1 MNRRRL
7 FSVAALLAFVTGR
20 AILLA
25 GAQQT
30 APRQTAPPGRQ
41 YAPGSRNFAQMGGR
55 ANPRRPGRKNVLAWI
70 DVRNGFQHDSISHAV
85 SVIERLGYDSGVYD
99 TYIRSDSQPIT
110 KHGMFGSD
118 GQEVYGHDLNDF
130 DAIFFFGVREIDLTA
145 QQRADLL
152 SFVHDDGKGFVA
164 AHAAA
169 TAFMS
174 WPAFGQMLGGR
185 FDGHPWGVIAAPIIV
200 EQPGFPGMSSFH
212 TGEVLTDEMYQ
223 IHGVDRANTD
233 VLLRLDPRHLDLKH
247 AGVHNLNGDFP
258 LAWAKTYGKGR
269 VFYSALGHD
278 LTTWDNPQIQQMY
291 FQAIQ
296 WALGLTPGPVRP
308 HGRRRR

>member
-1 MNRRRL
+1 MIRVSL
-7 FSVAALLAFVTGR
+7 LVLLALLPG
-20 AILLA
+20 A
-25 GAQQT
+25 GAWAQGT
-30 APRQTAPPGRQ
+30 APVRQF
-41 YAPGSRNFAQMGGR
+41 APGSQQPAAMGGR
-55 ANPRRPGRKNVLAWI
+55 ANPRRPGRKNLLAWV

-118 GQEVYGHDLNDF
+118 GQAVYGHDLNDF

-169 TAFMS
+169 TAFMA
-174 WPAFGQMLGGR
+174 WPEFGAMLGGR
-185 FDGHPWGVIAAPIIV
+185 FDGHPWGVIAAPVVV
-200 EQPGFPGMSSFH
+200 EEPGFPGLAGFH
-212 TGEVLTDEMYQ
+212 SGEVLTEEMYQ
-223 IHGVDRANTD
+223 IRGVNRADSD
-233 VLLRLDPRHLDLKH
+233 VLLRLDASHLNLKQ
-247 AGVHNLNGDFP
+247 AGVHNRNGDFP
-258 LAWAKTYGKGR
+258 LAWAKRYGKGR

-278 LTTWDNPQIQQMY
+278 LTTWDRPAVQQMY
-291 FQAIQ
+291 FQAIR
-296 WALGLTPGPVRP
+296 WALGLTPHPLEP
-308 HGRRRR
+308 HPLR